1 MCRIFFCGDYFIWR
15 KPNTML
21 MLKII
26 YRFSAII
33 IAITLLLASVFLF
46 SFAITG
52 DVKAIEHFY
61 KKSYVQKPLTT
72 VEENAFLDLK
82 LLAKNNP
89 LQLLDIEQ
97 LQKINAP
104 SIETVV

>member
-1 MCRIFFCGDYFIWR
+1 MGYVDVNKNKVFAILCGCHHHCHHTI
-15 KPNTML
+15 TSSG
-21 MLKII
+21 
-26 YRFSAII
+26 FS
-33 IAITLLLASVFLF
+33 F

-82 LLAKNNP
+82 LLAK
-89 LQLLDIEQ
+89 
-97 LQKINAP
+97 KVP
-104 SIETVV
+104 SSF